1 MKWLSFEA
9 TASVAYKEFLHILRD
24 RRVLLL
30 VLTLPPLFT
39 LLFGHAFETSELT
52 GVRSLLV
59 DRDNTPRAQQFVDI
73 ISKNKTFQWRYG
85 SADTKNAPDL
95 LAEGVQAALIIPAG
109 WNESLENGDPKPL
122 LLYVDGG
129 DINTSDAVE
138 GSVRQSLGD
147 FQLKQRDQMIENLP
161 EEVFELGKQLPV
173 QIRKRFV
180 SMMEM
185 WSVDTKRL
193 YNPKSRVIDY
203 VVPGIIGLILQL
215 LTVTLMACTIA
226 RERESGTLYQL
237 MVTSLRRREIVIGK
251 MLPYLVVSMFLVMVI
266 MLVSSWHFGVTFLS
280 IACSCCGLP
289 AFPAML
295 ARTRLVNLGVFPYT
309 NPGHTVFCFFPAAS
323 LCALRRIRAAG
334 TTAQGDP
341 VCFRTLSAYSLLPR
355 LSVGEHVPRWR
366 AILYW
371 RSSGPVG
378 GCLNHVSRRVVSS
391 KTNRAIGPRE

>member
-9 TASVAYKEFLHILRD
+9 TGSVAYKEFLHILRD

-52 GVRSLLV
+52 GVKSLLINS
-59 DRDNTPRAQQFVDI
+59 DNTPRAQEFVDI

-85 SADTKNAPDL
+85 STDTKNEPDL

-185 WSVDTKRL
+185 WSVDTTRL

-251 MLPYLVVSMFLVMVI
+251 MLPYLVVSILLVVVI
-266 MLVSSWHFGVTFLS
+266 MLVSSWHFGVTFYQ
-280 IACSCCGLP
+280 LP
-289 AFPAML
+289 ALAVVCLLFLLCSLGLGLLISAFSCTQTQAIQFSVFFLLPVFVLSGAFAPLEQLPKAIQYISELFPLTHFCRAF
-295 ARTRLVNLGVFPYT
+295 RLVNMYHAGVQFYLGDLVVLLTGALVTFL
-309 NPGHTVFCFFPAAS
+309 GAAF
-323 LCALRRIRAAG
+323 LLKRIE
-334 TTAQGDP
+334 Q
-341 VCFRTLSAYSLLPR
+341 
-355 LSVGEHVPRWR
+355 
-366 AILYW
+366 
-371 RSSGPVG
+371 
-378 GCLNHVSRRVVSS
+378 
-391 KTNRAIGPRE
+391 

>member
-52 GVRSLLV
+52 GIKSLLI
-59 DRDNTPRAQQFVDI
+59 DNDNTPRSQEFVDI
-73 ISKNKTFQWRYG
+73 IWKNKTFDWRRG
-85 SADTKNAPDL
+85 SPDTKNASDL
-95 LAEGVQAALIIPAG
+95 LSHGVQASLVIPAG

-122 LLYVDGG
+122 LLYLDNG
-129 DINTSDAVE
+129 DINTASAAE
-138 GSVRQSLGD
+138 GSVRESLGD
-147 FQLKQRDQMIENLP
+147 FQLKQRDRMIETLP

-185 WSVDTKRL
+185 WSVDRKLL
-193 YNPKSRVIDY
+193 YNPKSRVIDF

-251 MLPYLVVSMFLVMVI
+251 MLPYLVVSILLVLVI
-266 MLVSSWHFGVTFLS
+266 MLVSRWHFGVVFFQ
-280 IACSCCGLP
+280 LP
-289 AFPAML
+289 ALAVVCLLFLLCSLGLGLLISAFSHTQTQAIQFSVFFLLPVFVLSGAFAPLEQLPKAIQYVAELFPLTHFCRAF
-295 ARTRLVNLGVFPYT
+295 RLVNMYHAGAQFYVGDLVVLLAGALITFLG
-309 NPGHTVFCFFPAAS
+309 AAF
-323 LCALRRIRAAG
+323 LLKRIE
-334 TTAQGDP
+334 Q
-341 VCFRTLSAYSLLPR
+341 
-355 LSVGEHVPRWR
+355 
-366 AILYW
+366 
-371 RSSGPVG
+371 
-378 GCLNHVSRRVVSS
+378 
-391 KTNRAIGPRE
+391 

>member
-9 TASVAYKEFLHILRD
+9 VGSVAYKEFLHIYRD

-39 LLFGHAFETSELT
+39 LLFGHAFETGELT
-52 GVRSLLV
+52 GVRSLLI
-59 DRDNTPRAQQFVDI
+59 DRDNTPRAQEFIDI
-73 ISKNKTFQWRYG
+73 ISKNKTFQWKRG
-85 SADTKNAPDL
+85 SPDPSSESDL
-95 LAEGVQAALIIPAG
+95 LGHGVKATLVIPTG

-122 LLYVDGG
+122 LLYLDAS
-129 DINTSDAVE
+129 DINTADAVE

-147 FQLKQRDQMIENLP
+147 FQLKQRDRMIETLP

-185 WSVDTKRL
+185 WSVDRKLL

-251 MLPYLVVSMFLVMVI
+251 MLPYLVVSAFLVLVI
-266 MLVSSWHFGVTFLS
+266 MVVSGWHFGVAFHQWPALAVVCLLFLL
-280 IACSCCGLP
+280 CSLGLGLLIS
-289 AFPAML
+289 AFS
-295 ARTRLVNLGVFPYT
+295 RTQTQAIQFSVFFLLPVFVLSGAFAPLEQLPRAVRFVSEFFPLTHFCRAFRLVNMYDAGAQFYVADLMVLLAGALITFLG
-309 NPGHTVFCFFPAAS
+309 AAF
-323 LCALRRIRAAG
+323 LLKRIE
-334 TTAQGDP
+334 Q
-341 VCFRTLSAYSLLPR
+341 
-355 LSVGEHVPRWR
+355 
-366 AILYW
+366 
-371 RSSGPVG
+371 
-378 GCLNHVSRRVVSS
+378 
-391 KTNRAIGPRE
+391 

>member
-1 MKWLSFEA
+1 M
-9 TASVAYKEFLHILRD
+9 RD

-52 GVRSLLV
+52 GVKSLLINS
-59 DRDNTPRAQQFVDI
+59 DNTPRAQEFVDI

-85 SADTKNAPDL
+85 STDTKNEPDL

-161 EEVFELGKQLPV
+161 EDVFELGKQLPV

-185 WSVDTKRL
+185 WSVDTQA
-193 YNPKSRVIDY
+193 
-203 VVPGIIGLILQL
+203 II
-215 LTVTLMACTIA
+215 
-226 RERESGTLYQL
+226 
-237 MVTSLRRREIVIGK
+237 
-251 MLPYLVVSMFLVMVI
+251 
-266 MLVSSWHFGVTFLS
+266 
-280 IACSCCGLP
+280 
-289 AFPAML
+289 
-295 ARTRLVNLGVFPYT
+295 
-309 NPGHTVFCFFPAAS
+309 
-323 LCALRRIRAAG
+323 
-334 TTAQGDP
+334 
-341 VCFRTLSAYSLLPR
+341 
-355 LSVGEHVPRWR
+355 
-366 AILYW
+366 
-371 RSSGPVG
+371 
-378 GCLNHVSRRVVSS
+378 
-391 KTNRAIGPRE
+391 